1 MPENAAF
8 LHLITRLYSLYQSF
22 DLVIDSRMVGEP
34 EKTLFFALPGER
46 RDGHEFIPLLIRL
59 GVRHFVVEGEGAG
72 RQADAI
78 NAAVQEVE
86 GSAPSFTRV
95 RDPLEVLQQLAAFHR
110 QQFSIPVVAVTGS
123 NGKTIVKNWLR
134 ELLSLDRDV
143 CASPRSYNSR
153 IGVPL
158 SVWRMRARHAIA
170 VLEVGISQP
179 GDMDLLRF
187 IVRPTHGV
195 LTTIGTAHVSQFA
208 SQEALAKEKLSLF
221 RDCLAVVIRQNE
233 KYYALAQEM
242 LGEGRLVPWFGIGT
256 SGLLVAGKTFA
267 LDYPELP
274 AVYLDNARAA
284 TATASLFDPDW
295 KGIREAVRHFVVSG
309 NRLEQRSGRDGNIVI
324 NDTYSNDISALGA
337 ALEFAETQDPY
348 GSITLILGHVQEV
361 DGLERRLAALL
372 RQRIS
377 RLILVGDRHASLRGE
392 FPHLR
397 VFASV
402 ADLARTLPELS
413 FQNQTVLV
421 KGASYQGMDQI
432 ADMLSRQLHRTVL
445 SVNLTALRHN
455 FRTYQRSLPKDCA
468 IVVMAKASAYG
479 SGALPVA
486 RLLEDIGAAYL
497 AVAYPEEGRE
507 LRRGGIRLPIMVLNA
522 EAYSYPMLAEYEL
535 EPVVHRA
542 EELRFASRLGLP
554 SHLELDTGMA
564 RLGFLEEKF
573 FELLERDTEL
583 ASAKVASIF
592 THLAASES
600 KDHDAFTRQQ
610 LATFDRLYAAY
621 RSIGGADVK
630 RHALNTNGIS
640 RFPAAAYDMVRLGI
654 GLYGI
659 GDSARESQ
667 LMPALTLT
675 TTVTAISQRKAGET
689 VGYGRRGLLAN
700 YTRLAVLSIGY
711 ADGLPRL
718 AGEGRFGVRIHNHLA
733 PTVGCIC
740 MDMCTVDITGI
751 EGVRVGDVAV
761 VFGPEHPI
769 EILAAAARTIP
780 YEILT
785 GIGPRVHRVYV
796 GE

>member
-22 DLVIDSRMVGEP
+22 DLVIDSRLVGEP
-34 EKTLFFALPGER
+34 ERTLFFALPGER
-46 RDGHEFIPLLIRL
+46 RDGHEFIPLLLRH
-59 GVRHFVVEGEGAG
+59 GVRHFIVEAPQLAGQQAAIAEALDGAE
-72 RQADAI
+72 D
-78 NAAVQEVE
+78 E
-86 GSAPSFTRV
+86 APVFTQV
-95 RDPLEVLQQLAAFHR
+95 PDPLLVMQHLAAHHR
-110 QQFSIPVVAVTGS
+110 RQFSIPVVAVTGS

-134 ELLSLDRDV
+134 ELLSVDREV

-158 SVWRMRARHAIA
+158 SIWRMHARHAVA
-170 VLEVGISQP
+170 VIEVGISRP
-179 GDMDLLRF
+179 GDMDVLRA
-187 IVRPTHGV
+187 IVQPTHGV
-195 LTTIGTAHVSQFA
+195 LTFIGTAHLGQFP
-208 SQEALAKEKLSLF
+208 SQEALAREKLSLF
-221 RDCLAVVIRQNE
+221 RDCQAVVLRQNE
-233 KYYALAQEM
+233 RYYDLAAAL
-242 LGEGRLVPWFGIGT
+242 LGEERLVPWFGVGT
-256 SGLLVAGKTFA
+256 SGILVAGKTFA
-267 LDYPELP
+267 LDYPDLP

-284 TATASLFDPDW
+284 TAAATLFAPDW
-295 KGIREAVRHFVVSG
+295 KLVQKAVRHFVVSG
-309 NRLEQRSGRDGNIVI
+309 NRLEQRTGRDGNVVI
-324 NDTYSNDISALGA
+324 NDTYSNDLSALGA

-361 DGLERRLAALL
+361 DGLDRRLAALL
-372 RQRIS
+372 AQRIG
-377 RLILVGDRHASLRGE
+377 RLILVGDRHASLRE
-392 FPHLR
+392 AFPHLR
-397 VFASV
+397 MFASV

-413 FQNQTVLV
+413 FQRQTVLV

-445 SVNLTALRHN
+445 AVDLSALRHN
-455 FRTYQRSLPKDCA
+455 FRTYRRSLPSGCA

-486 RLLEDIGAAYL
+486 RLLESIGAAYL

-522 EAYSYPMLAEYEL
+522 EAYSFPMLVEYEL

-542 EELRFASRLGLP
+542 EELRYATRLGLA

-564 RLGFLEEKF
+564 RLGFLEDEF
-573 FELLERDTEL
+573 LELLEPETDL
-583 ASAKVASIF
+583 AFVKVASIF

-600 KDHDAFTRQQ
+600 EEHDLFTKQQ
-610 LATFDRLYAAY
+610 LDLFDRLYAAY
-621 RSIGGADVK
+621 RSVGGPDVK

-640 RFPAAAYDMVRLGI
+640 RFPDAAYDMVRLGI

-659 GDSARESQ
+659 GDSLRQ
-667 LMPALTLT
+667 PYLLPALSLT
-675 TTVTAISQRKAGET
+675 TTVTAISQRKAGQT
-689 VGYGRRGLLAN
+689 VGYGRRGLLEN
-700 YTRLAVLSIGY
+700 DTRLAVLSIGY

-718 AGEGRFGVRIHNHLA
+718 AGEGHFGVRINNHLA
-733 PTVGCIC
+733 PTVGCVC

-751 EGVRVGDVAV
+751 EGVRVGDVAT

-785 GIGPRVHRVYV
+785 GIGQRVHRVYV